1 MIVQTTVPNE
11 VTTPMPHFSRLT
23 DIVTC
28 NLTEILQMSPDPAKT
43 LQEIIQE
50 MDEGLSACRRSVAT
64 SSGNYERLSKEISAH
79 TEQVAEW
86 IQQARQS
93 LAGGNEAA
101 ARSALTR
108 KVELEGLIDGLKPE
122 MDAAYSTFQHMLRIQ
137 KALEARQSDAARRLA
152 ELKGEEPPEASKS
165 ESRIGD
171 NDATARQK
179 SEEIDAALDA
189 LRKELDEST

>member
-1 MIVQTTVPNE
+1 MIVQTTVPDE

-28 NLTEILQMSPDPAKT
+28 NLTEILQMSQDPAKT

-79 TEQVAEW
+79 TEQVADW

-101 ARSALTR
+101 ARAALTR

-137 KALEARQSDAARRLA
+137 RALEARQSDAARRLA
-152 ELKGEEPPEASKS
+152 ELSGKEPMESVNSEQTVGDGSAAS
-165 ESRIGD
+165 
-171 NDATARQK
+171 RQK
-179 SEEIDAALDA
+179 SDEIDAALEA
-189 LRKELDEST
+189 LRKELGEPN